1 MIERR
6 KASGICESIQTE
18 AMRGVSVNLFI
29 HPSIHYLCIRME
41 EAVYR
46 TQFKKGIQLG
56 IK

>member
-18 AMRGVSVNLFI
+18 AGRGVSVNLFI
-29 HPSIHYLCIRME
+29 HPSLHYLCIPTE

>member
-1 MIERR
+1 MTERR

-18 AMRGVSVNLFI
+18 AGRGVSVNLFI
-29 HPSIHYLCIRME
+29 YYLCIPTE